1 MADSPIAAARPFDRV
16 ATDAALRHLARAPEP
31 PWLHREVARRMGER
45 LEIIR
50 VQPERLIDWWGFL
63 GAGADVLERVYP
75 KARRLVVEPNPALLA
90 RGRSAAERPWWTI
103 RGWGRSSP
111 EVVLDTGEIQLR
123 AQLIWA
129 NMMLHAVADPPA
141 LFEHWEQ
148 LLGADGFVMFS
159 CLGPGTLREL
169 RAFYQRLGWSSPTP
183 AFVDMHDLGDMLVQA
198 GFADPVMDQE
208 TLTVRWNDPETLLH
222 ELRALGRNTNPDR
235 ATGLRTPRYRAR
247 LVQAL
252 DALRSADGSIGLS
265 FEVAYG
271 HAFKAAPRLRADRPT
286 TVSLEDMRAMVRSG
300 KRSTPRG

>member
-16 ATDAALRHLARAPEP
+16 ATDAALRHLAKAPEP

-45 LEIIR
+45 LQIIR
-50 VQPERLIDWWGFL
+50 VQPEWLIDWWSFL

-75 KARRLVVEPNPALLA
+75 RARALVVEPSPALLD
-90 RGRSAAERPWWTI
+90 RSRSASERPWWTI
-103 RGWGRSSP
+103 RGRGRHSRQA
-111 EVVLDTGEIQLR
+111 VLETGEIQVR
-123 AQLIWA
+123 AQLVWA

-141 LFEHWEQ
+141 LFARWEQ

-169 RAFYQRLGWSSPTP
+169 RTLYQQLGWSSPTP
-183 AFVDMHDLGDMLVQA
+183 AFVDMHDFGDMLVQA

-208 TLTVRWNDPETLLH
+208 TLTVRWNDPETLLR
-222 ELRALGRNTNPDR
+222 ELRALGRNTDPDR
-235 ATGLRTPRYRAR
+235 PAGLRTPRYRAR
-247 LVQAL
+247 VVQAL
-252 DALRSADGSIGLS
+252 DALRGGDGSIGLS

-300 KRSTPRG
+300 KRLTPRR

>member
-16 ATDAALRHLARAPEP
+16 ATEAALRHLAKAPEA
-31 PWLHREVARRMGER
+31 PWLHCEVARRMGER

-50 VQPERLIDWWGFL
+50 VQPEWLIDWWSFL
-63 GAGADVLERVYP
+63 GAGAEVLERVYP
-75 KARRLVVEPNPALLA
+75 KARGLVVEPNPALLG
-90 RGRSAAERPWWTI
+90 RSRSAAQRPWWAI
-103 RGWGRSSP
+103 RGRGRHSQA
-111 EVVLDTGEIQLR
+111 VLETDEIQLR

-141 LFEHWEQ
+141 LFERWER

-169 RAFYQRLGWSSPTP
+169 RALYQQLGWSSPTP

-208 TLTVRWNDPETLLH
+208 TLTVRWNDPETLLR
-222 ELRALGRNTNPDR
+222 ELRALGRNTNPER

-252 DALRSADGSIGLS
+252 DALRGADGSIGLS

-300 KRSTPRG
+300 KRSTPRS

>member
-16 ATDAALRHLARAPEP
+16 ATEAALRHLAKAPEA
-31 PWLHREVARRMGER
+31 PWLHCEVARRMGER

-50 VQPERLIDWWGFL
+50 VQPEWLIDWWSFL
-63 GAGADVLERVYP
+63 GAGAEVLERVYP
-75 KARRLVVEPNPALLA
+75 KARGLVVEPNPALLG
-90 RGRSAAERPWWTI
+90 RSRSAAERPWWAI
-103 RGWGRSSP
+103 RGRGRHSQA
-111 EVVLDTGEIQLR
+111 VLETDEIQLR

-141 LFEHWEQ
+141 LFERWER

-169 RAFYQRLGWSSPTP
+169 RALYQQLGWSSPTP

-208 TLTVRWNDPETLLH
+208 TLTVRWNDPETLLR
-222 ELRALGRNTNPDR
+222 ELRALGRNTNPER

-252 DALRSADGSIGLS
+252 DALRGADGSIGLS

-300 KRSTPRG
+300 KRSTPRS

>member
-16 ATDAALRHLARAPEP
+16 ATEAALRHLAKAPEA
-31 PWLHREVARRMGER
+31 PWLHCEVARRMGER

-50 VQPERLIDWWGFL
+50 VQPEWLIDWWSFL
-63 GAGADVLERVYP
+63 GAGAEVLERVYP
-75 KARRLVVEPNPALLA
+75 KARGLVVEPNPALLG
-90 RGRSAAERPWWTI
+90 RSRSAAERPWWAI
-103 RGWGRSSP
+103 RGRGRHSQA
-111 EVVLDTGEIQLR
+111 VLETDEIQLR

-141 LFEHWEQ
+141 LFERWER

-169 RAFYQRLGWSSPTP
+169 RALYQQLGWSSPTP

-208 TLTVRWNDPETLLH
+208 TLTVRWNDPETLLR
-222 ELRALGRNTNPDR
+222 ELRALGRNTNPER

-252 DALRSADGSIGLS
+252 DALRGADGSIGLS

-271 HAFKAAPRLRADRPT
+271 HAFKAAPRLRTDRPT

-300 KRSTPRG
+300 KRSTPRS